1 MRDRTFYFKG
11 GKRAVL
17 LFHAYSSTPN
27 DVRML
32 GRALEKNNYT
42 VYSPTFSGHGTHDL
56 EDVLYHSPYEW
67 FEDGKKALQ
76 FLREEGHEDV
86 AVFGLSLGGIM
97 ATKLML
103 EENVLA
109 SGTFSSPAIHNETSK
124 VREEFIETMVALKR
138 RNGATQEDIEKQLP
152 ELEQKL
158 DQQLA
163 IIREMVDTM
172 AQQYS
177 SVTKPIFIGQA
188 GKDEL
193 IDSNIAFE
201 LRDAFTQADVDFH
214 WYENSP
220 HAVTVGPERK
230 ELEQDVLNFLSR
242 LEWTEDSK

>member
-1 MRDRTFYFKG
+1 MRDRSFYFEG

-32 GRALEKNNYT
+32 GRALEKENYT
-42 VYSPTFSGHGTHDL
+42 VYGPTFSGHGTKDI
-56 EDVLYHSPYEW
+56 EDVLQFTSNQW
-67 FEDGKKALQ
+67 VEDGKKALQ
-76 FLREEGHEDV
+76 FLRDKGHEEV
-86 AVFGLSLGGIM
+86 AVFGLSMGGIV

-109 SGTFSSPAIHNETSK
+109 SGTFSSPAIHNKTSN
-124 VREEFIETMVALKR
+124 VRKEFISTMIYLKK
-138 RNGATQEDIEKQLP
+138 RNGESEEAIEKRLP
-152 ELEQKL
+152 ELKQKL
-158 DQQLA
+158 DSQLTSL
-163 IIREMVDTM
+163 REMVDKM
-172 AQQYS
+172 SSQYGT
-177 SVTKPIFIGQA
+177 VTKPIFIGQA

-230 ELEQDVLNFLSR
+230 DLEKDVLKFLSR
-242 LEWTEDSK
+242 LEWTEDR